1 MELYQKFQ
9 EILFQVIVNRKNI
22 KQVVYTTFENNLNF
36 KK

>member
-22 KQVVYTTFENNLNF
+22 KQVVYTTFEDNLNF